1 MKTLIIDGNA
11 LLDWIADHDQVW
23 EDMLRH
29 FNPKELN
36 YDRVMVTS
44 SEYCPIEEGENRR
57 KWSF

>member
-23 EDMLRH
+23 EDMLMH

-36 YDRVMVTS
+36 YDRVMVTP
-44 SEYCPIEEGENRR
+44 SEHYPIEEGENRR